1 MRSRGLRPA
10 MASSAAVKTISNKTA
25 RPLRVPL
32 PRGKTLHLGP
42 KKTGQIASE
51 DAEHPPLKK
60 LVEAGEL
67 EILGEGH
74 AGTVAGGS
82 GKVGS
87 FGAQGHTPGPSRRG
101 GD

>member
-1 MRSRGLRPA
+1 
-10 MASSAAVKTISNKTA
+10 MASSAGVKTISNKTA

-42 KKTGQIASE
+42 RKTGQIASE

-60 LVEAGEL
+60 LVEAGEI

-74 AGTVAGGS
+74 VGAVAGGS
-82 GKVGS
+82 AKVGAS
-87 FGAQGHTPGPSRRG
+87 GGQGHTPGPSRRS
-101 GD
+101 GDR

>member
-1 MRSRGLRPA
+1 
-10 MASSAAVKTISNKTA
+10 MASSGDVKTISNKTA

-60 LVEAGEL
+60 LVEAGEI

-74 AGTVAGGS
+74 GGSVAGGS
-82 GKVGS
+82 AKLGS
-87 FGAQGHTPGPSRRG
+87 AGAQGHTPGASRRS
-101 GD
+101 GDR

>member
-1 MRSRGLRPA
+1 
-10 MASSAAVKTISNKTA
+10 MASSADVKTISNKTA

-51 DAEHPPLKK
+51 DAEHPALKK

-74 AGTVAGGS
+74 PSAVAGGS
-82 GKVGS
+82 AKVGS
-87 FGAQGHTPGPSRRG
+87 FGNQGHTPGPSRRG
-101 GD
+101 GDR